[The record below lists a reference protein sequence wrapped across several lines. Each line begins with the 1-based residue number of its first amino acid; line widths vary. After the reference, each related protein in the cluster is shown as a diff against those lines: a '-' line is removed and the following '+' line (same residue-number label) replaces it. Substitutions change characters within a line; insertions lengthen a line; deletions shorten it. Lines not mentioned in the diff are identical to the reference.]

1 MLGVFLFF
9 TFSIL
14 IKKNVAHSIVAKQ
27 IKGDIT
33 FHIVPYFAVT
43 ARFVF
48 LWGPRTTQISILGS
62 QHPCLPLGWL
72 MEPISSP
79 HCVSP
84 ALAYKGEKQV
94 FHLQVGF
101 IQ

>member
-14 IKKNVAHSIVAKQ
+14 IKNVAHSIVAKQ

-72 MEPISSP
+72 MEPIGSP
-79 HCVSP
+79 ECVPP
-84 ALAYKGEKQV
+84 ALAYKG
-94 FHLQVGF
+94 
-101 IQ
+101 